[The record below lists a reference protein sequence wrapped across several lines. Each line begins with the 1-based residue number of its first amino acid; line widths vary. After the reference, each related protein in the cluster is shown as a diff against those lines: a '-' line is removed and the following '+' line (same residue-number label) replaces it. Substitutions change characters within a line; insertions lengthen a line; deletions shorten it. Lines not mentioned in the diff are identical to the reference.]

1 MAKFMVEML
10 AVKWMYNFILNMT
23 AFLDFLPHIMEIESL
38 SIINYDRD
46 MKCMTVMHYY
56 CGSVHTVLG
65 WEWYHLIKFLPQ
77 TFNVS
82 WEVLFT
88 MNDDWYNYYDN

>member
-1 MAKFMVEML
+1 MAKFMVVML
-10 AVKWMYNFILNMT
+10 AVKWMYNSILNMT

-46 MKCMTVMHYY
+46 MKWLSCITY

-65 WEWYHLIKFLPQ
+65 WEWYHLIKFLVQ
-77 TFNVS
+77 TFNMS
-82 WEVLFT
+82 WEVLFN

>member
-1 MAKFMVEML
+1 
-10 AVKWMYNFILNMT
+10 MYNFILNMT

-56 CGSVHTVLG
+56 CGSVH
-65 WEWYHLIKFLPQ
+65 IQF
-77 TFNVS
+77 
-82 WEVLFT
+82 
-88 MNDDWYNYYDN
+88 